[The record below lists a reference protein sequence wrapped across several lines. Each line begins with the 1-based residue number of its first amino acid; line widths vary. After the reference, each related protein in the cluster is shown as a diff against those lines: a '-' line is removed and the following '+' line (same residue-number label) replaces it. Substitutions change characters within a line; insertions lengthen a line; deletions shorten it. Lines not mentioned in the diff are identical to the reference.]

1 MLGVQT
7 YHSNGSTPVGAPLYS
22 QLLYGLVANFPSC
35 SRPQSI
41 VVVVAHVF
49 EQRLTRLAC
58 VLVRVS

>member
-1 MLGVQT
+1 MVVCLLVRGRC
-7 YHSNGSTPVGAPLYS
+7 STS